1 MTSFSGPGA
10 DPHRGARESTAPART
25 WPMTGAPRPAPGS
38 GSVEHRTG
46 EDLAKPDRHRGSA
59 ILTTMDFYTLQAI
72 VDDLAQ
78 RLQRS
83 VAVDDT
89 SIRLMASSRHF
100 GEEDE
105 LRSSSILNREVPLP
119 VVERIL
125 GVGIADW
132 TEPGWVEETALGV
145 TRRLCVPIRYH
156 GVLLGYMWLIEWPAH
171 PIGADDIERT
181 VTAAAQAAVLL
192 YRGRLTR
199 ERLRNRHEAV
209 LRELVSSD
217 EAARAQAV
225 EDLRAEQVF
234 PEHAQPYQVLAVRTT
249 ALASTTTGDPE
260 LQVAVQEAAGRL
272 PSGTVMAVAGPARAW
287 LLLAGAEP
295 WSDPRVESL
304 LTQISE
310 RLVGGTSRQPD
321 VTFGLGGVVTEL
333 EDLHLSYRQALMA
346 ARAADLVSSFSPFA
360 RWADLG
366 PYQLLLR
373 MNSSDIAAVSSI
385 PAIKALQAADQHG
398 ILLESL
404 ECYLDNAG
412 DVRRAANVAF
422 VHRATFYQRLR
433 RIEEVTGC
441 DLRSGSDRL
450 MLHLALKIR
459 ALATD
464 SRNLGQ

>member
-1 MTSFSGPGA
+1 VTL
-10 DPHRGARESTAPART
+10 
-25 WPMTGAPRPAPGS
+25 
-38 GSVEHRTG
+38 RTG
-46 EDLAKPDRHRGSA
+46 EDLAGPNRRHGSA
-59 ILTTMDFYTLQAI
+59 TLTTMDFDTLQAV
-72 VDDLAQ
+72 VDDLAD

-100 GEEDE
+100 GEEDD
-105 LRSSSILNREVPLP
+105 LRSGSILNREVPAAL
-119 VVERIL
+119 VERIL
-125 GVGIADW
+125 AKGIADW
-132 TEPGWVEETALGV
+132 TDPGWIEDAEMGLA
-145 TRRLCVPIRYH
+145 RRLCVPVRYH
-156 GVLLGYMWLIEWPAH
+156 GLLLGYLWLIEWAAH
-171 PIGADDIERT
+171 PISPEDVDRA
-181 VTAAAQAAVLL
+181 VVAAQQAGVLL

-234 PEHAQPYQVLAVRTT
+234 PEHPQPYQVLTVRTT
-249 ALASTTTGDPE
+249 TLASTTTGDPE
-260 LQVAVQEAAGRL
+260 LQLAVQEASGRL

-295 WSDPRVESL
+295 WSELRIGSL
-304 LTQISE
+304 RHQISE
-310 RLVGGTSRQPD
+310 RLAGGRSGTPQ
-321 VTFGLGGVVTEL
+321 VTFGLGDVVTEL
-333 EDLHLSYRQALMA
+333 DDLHVSYRQALMA

-373 MNSSDIAAVSSI
+373 MTSSDIAAVSSV
-385 PAIKALQAADQHG
+385 PALQALEAADHHG

-404 ECYLDNAG
+404 ECFLDHAG
-412 DVRRAANVAF
+412 DVRRAAAVMF

-441 DLRSGSDRL
+441 DLGSGSDRL

-459 ALATD
+459 ALGHA
-464 SRNLGQ
+464 

>member
-1 MTSFSGPGA
+1 MTLIA
-10 DPHRGARESTAPART
+10 
-25 WPMTGAPRPAPGS
+25 GS
-38 GSVEHRTG
+38 GSRGLAAPGGGTVGHRTG
-46 EDLAKPDRHRGSA
+46 EDSAGPDRRHGSA
-59 ILTTMDFYTLQAI
+59 ALTTMDFDTLQAI
-72 VDDLAQ
+72 VDDLAH

-89 SIRLMASSRHF
+89 SIRLMVSSRHF

-105 LRSSSILNREVPLP
+105 LRSSSILNREVPAA

-125 GVGIADW
+125 GLGVADW
-132 TEPGWVEETALGV
+132 TEPGWVEDAEFGV
-145 TRRLCVPIRYH
+145 TRRLCVPIRYNRL
-156 GVLLGYMWLIEWPAH
+156 LLGYLWLIEWSAH
-171 PIGADDIERT
+171 PISPDDVERA
-181 VTAAAQAAVLL
+181 VVAANQAGVLL

-217 EAARAQAV
+217 EAARSQAV

-234 PEHAQPYQVLAVRTT
+234 PERPQPYQVLAVRTT
-249 ALASTTTGDPE
+249 TLASTTTGDPE
-260 LQVAVQEAAGRL
+260 LQLAVQEAAGRL

-287 LLLAGAEP
+287 LLLAGSEP
-295 WSDPRVESL
+295 WSDLRLESL
-304 LTQISE
+304 RTQISD
-310 RLVGGTSRQPD
+310 RLGSGTSGEPD

-333 EDLHLSYRQALMA
+333 DELHLSYRQALMA

-360 RWADLG
+360 RWTDLG

-373 MNSSDIAAVSSI
+373 MNSSDIAAVSSV
-385 PAIKALQAADQHG
+385 PALQALEAADHHG

-404 ECYLDNAG
+404 ECFLDHAG
-412 DVRRAANVAF
+412 DVRRAASVAC

-441 DLRSGSDRL
+441 DLGSGSDRL

-459 ALATD
+459 ALAPG
-464 SRNLGQ
+464 S

>member
-1 MTSFSGPGA
+1 MTP
-10 DPHRGARESTAPART
+10 
-25 WPMTGAPRPAPGS
+25 
-38 GSVEHRTG
+38 RTG
-46 EDLAKPDRHRGSA
+46 EDLGPDRGQGPSA
-59 ILTTMDFYTLQAI
+59 LTTTDFDTVQAI
-72 VDDLAQ
+72 VDDLAD

-105 LRSSSILNREVPLP
+105 LRSSSILNRQIPGSI
-119 VVERIL
+119 VERIL
-125 GVGIADW
+125 DLGIADW
-132 TEPGWVEETALGV
+132 TEPGWVEDAELGLK
-145 TRRLCVPIRYH
+145 RRLCVPVRYH
-156 GVLLGYMWLIEWPAH
+156 GVPLGYMWLIEWPAH
-171 PIGADDIERT
+171 PITPAEVERAI
-181 VTAAAQAAVLL
+181 TAAAQAGVILF
-192 YRGRLTR
+192 RGRITR

-249 ALASTTTGDPE
+249 TLASTTTGDPE
-260 LQVAVQEAAGRL
+260 LQQAVQEAAGRL
-272 PSGTVMAVAGPARAW
+272 LAGTAMAVAGPARAW

-295 WSDPRVESL
+295 WSDQRIESL
-304 LTQISE
+304 RSQIAD
-310 RLVGGTSRQPD
+310 RLATGTSGEPD

-333 EDLHLSYRQALMA
+333 DDLHLSYRQALMA
-346 ARAADLVSSFSPFA
+346 ARAADLVTSFSPYA
-360 RWADLG
+360 RWTDLG

-373 MNSSDIAAVSSI
+373 MNRSDIAAVSSL
-385 PAIKALQAADQHG
+385 PALQALKAADQHG

-404 ECYLDNAG
+404 ECFLDHAG
-412 DVRRAANVAF
+412 DVRRAAGVAC

-433 RIEEVTGC
+433 RIEDVTGC
-441 DLRSGSDRL
+441 DLGSGSDRL

-459 ALATD
+459 ALAPE
-464 SRNLGQ
+464 SGSHGA

>member
-1 MTSFSGPGA
+1 MGY
-10 DPHRGARESTAPART
+10 
-25 WPMTGAPRPAPGS
+25 
-38 GSVEHRTG
+38 RTG
-46 EDLAKPDRHRGSA
+46 EDLAGPDRRYGSA
-59 ILTTMDFYTLQAI
+59 VLTTMDFDTLQAI
-72 VDDLAQ
+72 VDDLAN

-89 SIRLMASSRHF
+89 AIRLMASSRHF

-105 LRSSSILNREVPLP
+105 LRSSSILNREVPGP

-125 GVGIADW
+125 GFGIADW
-132 TEPGWVEETALGV
+132 TEPGWVEDAELGV

-156 GVLLGYMWLIEWPAH
+156 GLLLGYMWLIEWSDHRIATE
-171 PIGADDIERT
+171 DVERA
-181 VTAAAQAAVLL
+181 VVAAAQAGVLL
-192 YRGRLTR
+192 YRGRLSR

-249 ALASTTTGDPE
+249 TLASTTTGDPE
-260 LQVAVQEAAGRL
+260 LQLAVQETAGRL
-272 PSGTVMAVAGPARAW
+272 PSGTIMAVAGPARAW
-287 LLLAGAEP
+287 LVLAGAEP
-295 WSDPRVESL
+295 WSDLRVESL
-304 LTQISE
+304 RGQISE
-310 RLVGGTSRQPD
+310 RLTGGTSSEPD

-333 EDLHLSYRQALMA
+333 DDLHLSYRQALMA
-346 ARAADLVSSFSPFA
+346 ARAADLVPSFSPFA
-360 RWADLG
+360 KWADLG

-373 MNSSDIAAVSSI
+373 MNSSDIAAVSSV
-385 PAIKALQAADQHG
+385 PALKALEAADNHG

-404 ECYLDNAG
+404 ECYLDHAG
-412 DVRRAANVAF
+412 DVRRAASVAF

-441 DLRSGSDRL
+441 DLGSGSDRL

-459 ALATD
+459 TLASGSGTPG
-464 SRNLGQ
+464 R